1 MTEKISDLTRR
12 IEALQLE
19 LEAEV
24 ARQGAALRYGL
35 EHGRAVFEQEVL
47 RRHRELQT
55 TLTRYLLNARPLVV
69 LTAPVIY
76 SLIFPLVL
84 LDIFVSIYQAVCFPA
99 YGIEKVKRRDYMIF
113 DRGHLAYLNPLEKLN
128 CAYCSYANGLI
139 AYVREVAGRTEAYWC
154 PIKHA
159 KKAAGAHEHYLGFV
173 AYGDADAYRKRIAE
187 LEEAARKP

>member
-113 DRGHLAYLNPLEKLN
+113 DRGHLAYLKP
-128 CAYCSYANGLI
+128 A
-139 AYVREVAGRTEAYWC
+139 
-154 PIKHA
+154 
-159 KKAAGAHEHYLGFV
+159 
-173 AYGDADAYRKRIAE
+173 RKAE
-187 LEEAARKP
+187 LRLLLLCERAHRLCARSRRPH